1 MVTRFLFPHYC
12 KKIGWLLLVPAF
24 ICSLIFFS
32 PSLREHLE
40 VESSMKITW
49 GALIS
54 DSGIFSSNI
63 NKEESSEGFVWFSLV
78 RNSMFNELTA
88 VLAIVSCML
97 IAFSK
102 TKQEDEF
109 ILKIR
114 LESLL
119 RATYLNYG
127 ILLLAILFVF
137 DMPFIYV
144 LIWNMM
150 TTLIFFIIDFNWQL
164 YKVRKNP
171 SYD

>member
-1 MVTRFLFPHYC
+1 MATKFLFPHYC
-12 KKIGWLLLVPAF
+12 KKIGWILFVPAL
-24 ICSLIFFS
+24 ICSMFLFS
-32 PSLREHLE
+32 PSLCEYLE
-40 VESSMKITW
+40 IESSMKITW
-49 GALIS
+49 VALIS
-54 DSGIFSSNI
+54 DSGIFSSSLE
-63 NKEESSEGFVWFSLV
+63 KEVSSEGFVWFALV
-78 RNSMFNELTA
+78 RNNMFDELTA
-88 VLAIVSCML
+88 TLAIVSCML

-102 TKQEDEF
+102 IKQEDEF

-127 ILLLAILFVF
+127 ILLLAVLFVF
-137 DMPFIYV
+137 DLPFMYV

-164 YKVRKNP
+164 YKVRKTP